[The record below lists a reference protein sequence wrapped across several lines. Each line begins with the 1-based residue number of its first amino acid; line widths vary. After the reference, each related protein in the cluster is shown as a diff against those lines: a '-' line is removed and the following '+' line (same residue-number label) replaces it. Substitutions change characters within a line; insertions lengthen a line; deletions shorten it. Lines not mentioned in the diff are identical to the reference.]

1 MDDVIKSNFL
11 DALGRCPDFLA
22 DEKIKAV
29 MSSIYEQ
36 IIAYAK
42 QNDSAKIAELISDFG
57 TEQFVSW
64 FITNVFLPEVDDI
77 KLICYI
83 SDHHNDIIGSLAAA
97 LSNLTPKQAADSSPE
112 PDPGQEEQ
120 QSQQEDGE
128 EVTAEPSEDS
138 QQAASPFN
146 KGESEKTAEEPFEPQ
161 EEVDPLKIAFAFVDS
176 FSKIE
181 QKA

>member
-1 MDDVIKSNFL
+1 MDDNARSNFL
-11 DALGRCPDFLA
+11 EALGRCPEFLA

-42 QNDSAKIAELISDFG
+42 ENDSAKIAELVSDFG

-83 SDHHNDIIGSLAAA
+83 SDHHNDITGSLATA
-97 LSNLTPKQAADSSPE
+97 LANLTPKQAKNSSPE
-112 PDPGQEEQ
+112 PDPKEDEPEDEEPKEGGSEASGEAQE
-120 QSQQEDGE
+120 
-128 EVTAEPSEDS
+128 AEP
-138 QQAASPFN
+138 ASN
-146 KGESEKTAEEPFEPQ
+146 TEEELESEEGVSEPQ
-161 EEVDPLKIAFAFVDS
+161 EEADPLAVAFAFIDS
-176 FSKIE
+176 FNK
-181 QKA
+181 

>member
-1 MDDVIKSNFL
+1 MDDISKSNFL
-11 DALGRCPDFLA
+11 EALGRCPEFLA

-42 QNDSAKIAELISDFG
+42 ENDSAKIAELVSDFG

-83 SDHHNDIIGSLAAA
+83 SDHHNDITGSLAAA
-97 LSNLTPKQAADSSPE
+97 LANLTPKQAKDSSLKPNPNGDEEPKEGGSDAPE
-112 PDPGQEEQ
+112 KTLEAEPAVNTEEEQ
-120 QSQQEDGE
+120 
-128 EVTAEPSEDS
+128 
-138 QQAASPFN
+138 
-146 KGESEKTAEEPFEPQ
+146 ESGKTTEEPQ
-161 EEVDPLKIAFAFVDS
+161 EELALTGGEEQDESDPLKLAFDFVDS
-176 FSKIE
+176 FGR
-181 QKA
+181 

>member
-120 QSQQEDGE
+120 SQQENDE
-128 EVTAEPSEDS
+128 EATTEPSEDQ
-138 QQAASPFN
+138 QQATSPFN
-146 KGESEKTAEEPFEPQ
+146 KGESEKTAEEPLEPQ
-161 EEVDPLKIAFAFVDS
+161 EEADPLKVAFAFVDS

>member
-120 QSQQEDGE
+120 SQQENDE
-128 EVTAEPSEDS
+128 EATTEPSEDS
-138 QQAASPFN
+138 QQVESPFGG
-146 KGESEKTAEEPFEPQ
+146 GEDEEAAKEPLEPQ
-161 EEVDPLKIAFAFVDS
+161 EEADPLEVAFAFVDS

>member
-1 MDDVIKSNFL
+1 MDDVAKSNFL

-83 SDHHNDIIGSLAAA
+83 SDHHNDIIGSLATA

-120 QSQQEDGE
+120 SQQENDE
-128 EVTAEPSEDS
+128 EATTEPSEDS
-138 QQAASPFN
+138 QQVESPFN
-146 KGESEKTAEEPFEPQ
+146 KGEDEEAAKEPLEPQ
-161 EEVDPLKIAFAFVDS
+161 EEADPLEVAFAFVDS

>member
-1 MDDVIKSNFL
+1 MDDTARSNFL
-11 DALGRCPDFLA
+11 EALGRCPEFLA

-42 QNDSAKIAELISDFG
+42 KNDSAKIAELVSDFG

-83 SDHHNDIIGSLAAA
+83 SDHHNDITGSLAAA
-97 LSNLTPKQAADSSPE
+97 LANLTPKQAQNSSPE
-112 PDPGQEEQ
+112 PDSKDEEPEEDTSEASGEAQEAEPAN
-120 QSQQEDGE
+120 STGE
-128 EVTAEPSEDS
+128 EPESGEDIS
-138 QQAASPFN
+138 
-146 KGESEKTAEEPFEPQ
+146 EPQ
-161 EEVDPLKIAFAFVDS
+161 EEADPLDVAFAFVDS
-176 FSKIE
+176 FNR
-181 QKA
+181 

>member
-1 MDDVIKSNFL
+1 MDDVAKSNFL

-22 DEKIKAV
+22 DEKIKVV

-120 QSQQEDGE
+120 SQQENGE
-128 EVTAEPSEDS
+128 EATAEPSEDS
-138 QQAASPFN
+138 QRVQSPFDG
-146 KGESEKTAEEPFEPQ
+146 GEDEEATEEPLEPQ
-161 EEVDPLKIAFAFVDS
+161 GEADPLEVAFAFVDS

>member
-1 MDDVIKSNFL
+1 MDDVAKSNFL

-112 PDPGQEEQ
+112 PCSGQEEQ
-120 QSQQEDGE
+120 PQQKNDE
-128 EVTAEPSEDS
+128 EATTEPSEDS
-138 QQAASPFN
+138 QQAAPPFS
-146 KGESEKTAEEPFEPQ
+146 KGEDEEATKEPSEPQ
-161 EEVDPLKIAFAFVDS
+161 EEADPLEVAFAFVDS